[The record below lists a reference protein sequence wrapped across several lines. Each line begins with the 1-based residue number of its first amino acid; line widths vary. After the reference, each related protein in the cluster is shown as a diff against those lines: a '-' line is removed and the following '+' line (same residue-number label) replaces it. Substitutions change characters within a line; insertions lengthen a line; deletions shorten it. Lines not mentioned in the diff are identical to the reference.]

1 MDAWRALLSEGRP
14 APLCAGLRGV
24 GAGVFFDM
32 KLDGRQDAESGSQ
45 KGLVRPNVML
55 DLVGG
60 GRALR
65 RAWHSP

>member
-1 MDAWRALLSEGRP
+1 MEGAAFGGASGPALCGTS
-14 APLCAGLRGV
+14 GV